1 MKIEQ
6 IRHDLTEIYLQ
17 SNARGLKQSTKW
29 SAEMLRSIKTQT
41 QIKTKCF
48 LSINDLNNTFEQPM
62 EHSPIID
69 NHLINDPD
77 YLFAKSVFDCGEY
90 KRAAYLS
97 QNLIN
102 SSPESC
108 FIHYYSEYLAIEKE
122 RQDRMIEPTSV
133 VPNYLHRSFI
143 ELKNHIEKLFQQN
156 NNASNDC
163 YMHYLH
169 GIVLLKLSLNKEALA
184 ALFKSIRINPLCWC
198 SWHQMT
204 QVIVEESQMSNLVLP
219 DHWIKYFFLAAVYL
233 EIKSNEESLNI
244 YQDLFKTFEDNT
256 YIRTQMAIVNNNLR
270 NFDDSIKL
278 FSIVRSNEPCKLDAM
293 DIYSNL
299 LYVKELQTE
308 LSSLAHISNKID
320 PYRVETCVC
329 IANFYSLRGQHAKSV
344 VYFSRALQL
353 NPKYLSA
360 WTLMGHEYIELKN
373 TNAAIQAYRSAI
385 KCNEQDYRAWYGL
398 GQAYEILKMPT
409 SSLYYYS
416 KALFLKPND
425 TRFILALGQTFEKI
439 SRYEEAANC
448 YARAGFSSLIK
459 LANLYERMNE
469 EHKAAIIYNE
479 FVTNFETKKSLYN
492 LNISDFANAYK
503 YLAHYFH
510 RNKRYKESHAAA
522 QICMYFNECRDDIKE
537 LLMTLDGVFK
547 MPTTTTTTTK
557 QSLAIQKT

>member
-6 IRHDLTEIYLQ
+6 IRNDLFDIYRQ
-17 SNARGLKQSTKW
+17 SNARGLNQSAKW
-29 SAEMLRSIKTQT
+29 AAEMSRSIKNQK
-41 QIKTKCF
+41 QVKTKCF

-62 EHSPIID
+62 EQSPIVD
-69 NHLINDPD
+69 NQLINDPG
-77 YLFAKSVFDCGEY
+77 YLFAKSVFDCEEY
-90 KRAAYLS
+90 KRAAFLS
-97 QNLIN
+97 QNLID
-102 SSPESC
+102 SSAESR
-108 FIHYYSEYLAIEKE
+108 FIHFYSEYLAIEKE
-122 RQDRMIEPTSV
+122 RQDRMIEPISV

-156 NNASNDC
+156 DVASKDG

-169 GIVLLKLSLNKEALA
+169 GIVLLKLGLNKEALD
-184 ALFKSIRINPLCWC
+184 ALFKSVRINPLCWC

-204 QVIVEESQMSNLVLP
+204 QVIVVESQMSNLVLP

-233 EIKSNEESLNI
+233 EIKSYEESLYI
-244 YQDLFKTFEDNT
+244 YQDLLKTFEDNA
-256 YIRTQMAIVNNNLR
+256 YIRTQMAIVNNNLK
-270 NFDDSIKL
+270 NFDEAIKL
-278 FSIVRSNEPCKLDAM
+278 FAIVRSSEPYKLDAM

-299 LYVKELQTE
+299 LYCKESRTE
-308 LSSLAHISNKID
+308 LSSLAHILNKID

-329 IANFYSLRGQHAKSV
+329 IANFYSLRRQHAKSA
-344 VYFSRALQL
+344 VYFSRALRL

-373 TNAAIQAYRSAI
+373 INAAILAYRSAI

-398 GQAYEILKMPT
+398 GEAYEFFKMPT
-409 SSLYYYS
+409 YSLYYYS
-416 KALFLKPND
+416 KVLFLKPND
-425 TRFILALGQTFEKI
+425 TRFIWALGETYEKM

-469 EHKAAIIYNE
+469 EHKAAVIYNE
-479 FVTNFETKKSLYN
+479 FVTNFEAKKSQYN
-492 LNISDFANAYK
+492 LKISDLANAYK

-510 RNKRYKESHAAA
+510 RNKRYKESYAAA
-522 QICMYFNECRDDIKE
+522 QICMYFDECRDDIKE

-547 MPTTTTTTTK
+547 MPAKPSAT
-557 QSLAIQKT
+557 QKN